1 MALTKHHDLIN
12 TDYFSNTFY
21 VRELERNIERK
32 LTALEKDIIENT
44 LRTFLKINNE
54 WSNYA
59 HKTNESFKKNKEEL
73 ENYLKKYERKI
84 SDKFVDLFCIELYK
98 TFEIWLDEM
107 NDIETRDLD
116 KKCNSIKSQ
125 VSKILEQLEE
135 INFDYDFNGYF
146 YYKRNPSNKTK
157 RHYSSLLEY
166 KEELENYIKE
176 YNKRN
181 EYYSIIDDM
190 ASDEVLYIRALF
202 RTFADLSRFLKNDE
216 VEFSLKSIIR
226 FLVIEKPRYL
236 NDDFKNEINR
246 IESISYMI
254 IEKDFESAYQETLKF
269 IKLNE
274 KWYVRAS

>member
-21 VRELERNIERK
+21 VREFERKIGRK
-32 LTALEKDIIENT
+32 LTDIEKETIENT

-84 SDKFVDLFCIELYK
+84 NDKFVDLFCIELYK

-107 NDIETRDLD
+107 NDIETRGLD

-135 INFDYDFNGYF
+135 IHFDYDFNGYF

-166 KEELENYIKE
+166 KKELENYIKE

-181 EYYSIIDDM
+181 EYYSITDDM
-190 ASDEVLYIRALF
+190 TSDEVLYIRALF
-202 RTFADLSRFLKNDE
+202 RTFADLSRFLKNEED
-216 VEFSLKSIIR
+216 EFSLKSIIR

-236 NDDFKNEINR
+236 NDDFKNEIDR

-254 IEKDFESAYQETLKF
+254 LEKDFENAYQETLKF